1 MTDMVNHPPHYAA
14 HPIFALE
21 CFDLAHMLTFA
32 AGNAAKYLWRA
43 GRKGEPSED
52 IRKALWY
59 LDRVDLPCRVMQLWD
74 EKVREQILDD
84 LNAWKAR
91 HAGSAPI
98 LEDMAD
104 AIERL
109 AAGDARSSQIFA
121 QSALDRFNVGVR
133 S

>member
-1 MTDMVNHPPHYAA
+1 MTDMVNHPPHYTV
-14 HPIFALE
+14 HPIFSIE
-21 CFDLAHMLTFA
+21 CHDLARMLTFD
-32 AGNAAKYLWRA
+32 AGSAVKYLWRA

-52 IRKALWY
+52 LHKALWY

-91 HAGSAPI
+91 HTGTAPI
-98 LEDMAD
+98 LEDTAD

-109 AAGDARSSQIFA
+109 AAGDARSAQILA
-121 QSALDRFNVGVR
+121 REALDHLNAGV
-133 S
+133 SA

>member
-1 MTDMVNHPPHYAA
+1 MTDMVNHPPHYTS
-14 HPIFALE
+14 HPVFTME
-21 CFDLAHMLTFA
+21 CHDIARMLSFD
-32 AGNAAKYLWRA
+32 AGNALKCLWRA
-43 GRKGEPSED
+43 GRKGDISED
-52 IRKALWY
+52 LRKALWY

-91 HAGSAPI
+91 HTGTAPI
-98 LEDMAD
+98 LEDTAD

-109 AAGDARSSQIFA
+109 AAGDAGSAQIFA
-121 QSALDRFNVGVR
+121 QSALDRFNAGVR

>member
-1 MTDMVNHPPHYAA
+1 MTDTVNHPPHYAA
-14 HPIFALE
+14 HPIFTLE
-21 CFDLAHMLTFA
+21 CHDLARMMSFD
-32 AGNAAKYLWRA
+32 AGTDTKYLWRA
-43 GRKGEPSED
+43 GRKGDISED
-52 IRKALWY
+52 LRKALWY

-91 HAGSAPI
+91 HTGTAPI

-109 AAGDARSSQIFA
+109 AAGDARSAQIFA
-121 QSALDRFNVGVR
+121 QSALDRFNAGVR